1 MIVKNSFIIELLQ
14 NTAILLAFAML
25 YENFW
30 VKNEDSKSISAKILI
45 GLILSGIGILLMFT
59 PWELV
64 PGIVFDTRS
73 VMISISG
80 LFFGPI
86 PTIITMAITS
96 IVRLLIGGDG
106 QWMGIAV
113 IISSGSIGLSWR
125 FLRPNWRTYNNYLE
139 LLAMGILV
147 HIVMSLCAFLLPSD
161 QIITTLR
168 TIALP
173 LIFIYSPATMLL
185 GIIMLKQYNNAQ
197 NSIAQLKLIESE
209 RKFTQILDS
218 GNIVSLILN
227 KDGNIKYCNSYFLRV
242 TGYSMEEVIGKNWFK
257 IFIPGDITNNVF
269 QIFSD
274 SINSNNFVENYENMI
289 LTKKN
294 ERLYIS
300 WYNTLLHSESK
311 EITGVACIG
320 VNITKNKV
328 YETELEEKN
337 REYEQINR
345 KLIKAKEKA
354 EESDRLK
361 SAFLANMSHEIRTPM
376 NGILGFSEL
385 LKAPNLSGKN
395 QQEYIQ
401 LIEKAGIRMLNII
414 NDIIDLSKIESGQMS
429 LSISEIEVNDTL
441 DYTYYLFKQEATKKG
456 LKFSLKNKLPS
467 NQTIILTDK
476 EKIFAI
482 LTNLVKNAIKYT
494 DEGIIEFGCKKK
506 SEYVEFFVTDTGLGI
521 SKDKQKKIFER
532 FIQAD
537 IEDKM
542 ARQGA
547 GLGLSISKAY
557 AELLGGK
564 IWVESEKG
572 TGSTFYFTL
581 PYNTEPN
588 KNKVVGKVVS
598 KENTDKKTEN
608 IKILI
613 VDDDKTSEILIS
625 TFIKEISQNI
635 IAATTGIEAVE
646 MCHENPDIN
655 LILMDIQMPV
665 MNGYEATRQIRKFNK
680 DVIIIAQTAFAFSSD
695 REKALEAGC
704 NDYISKP
711 IDKNELLALIKK
723 YVK

>member
-1 MIVKNSFIIELLQ
+1 MENSFIIELLQ

-30 VKNEDSKSISAKILI
+30 IKNENSKSISAKILI

-59 PWELV
+59 PWKLA

-86 PTIITMAITS
+86 PTIITMTITS
-96 IVRLLIGGDG
+96 TVRLLIGGDG

-113 IISSGSIGLSWR
+113 IISSGTIGLLWR
-125 FLRPNWRTYNNYLE
+125 KFRPNWRAKNNYLE

-147 HIVMSLCAFLLPSD
+147 HIVMSLCTFLLPAD
-161 QIITTLR
+161 EILTTLR

-173 LIFIYSPATMLL
+173 LIFIYSPVTMLL

-218 GNIVSLILN
+218 GNIVSLLLN
-227 KDGNIKYCNSYFLRV
+227 KDATIKYCNSYFLRI
-242 TGYSMEEVIGKNWFK
+242 TGYTMDEVIGKNWFK
-257 IFIPGDITNNVF
+257 IFIPNDINDEIS

-274 SINSNNFVENYENMI
+274 SINSNKIVENYENLI
-289 LTKKN
+289 LTKNK

-300 WYNTLLHSESK
+300 WYNTHLHSDSN

-320 VNITKNKV
+320 VNITNNKV
-328 YETELEEKN
+328 YETKLEEKN
-337 REYEQINR
+337 KEYEQINR
-345 KLIKAKEKA
+345 KLIEAKEKA

-376 NGILGFSEL
+376 NGILGFSNL
-385 LKAPNLSGKN
+385 LQEPNLSGKK
-395 QQEYIQ
+395 QQKYIQ
-401 LIEKAGIRMLNII
+401 LIEKSGARMLNLI
-414 NDIIDLSKIESGQMS
+414 NDIIDISKIESGQMS
-429 LSISEIEVNDTL
+429 LSISKIDVNDNL
-441 DYTYYLFKQEATKKG
+441 DYTYNLFKPEAEMKE
-456 LKFSLKNKLPS
+456 LKLSLKSKLLS
-467 NQTIILTDK
+467 NETTILTDK

-494 DEGIIEFGCKKK
+494 DEGTIEFGCEKK
-506 SEYVEFFVTDTGLGI
+506 SGYLEFFVKDTGIGI
-521 SKDKQKKIFER
+521 SKDKQKAIFER
-532 FIQAD
+532 FVQAD

-557 AELLGGK
+557 VELLGGK

-572 TGSTFYFTL
+572 IGSTFYFTL
-581 PYNTEPN
+581 PYTTEP
-588 KNKVVGKVVS
+588 KENKVIG
-598 KENTDKKTEN
+598 
-608 IKILI
+608 
-613 VDDDKTSEILIS
+613 
-625 TFIKEISQNI
+625 
-635 IAATTGIEAVE
+635 
-646 MCHENPDIN
+646 
-655 LILMDIQMPV
+655 
-665 MNGYEATRQIRKFNK
+665 
-680 DVIIIAQTAFAFSSD
+680 
-695 REKALEAGC
+695 
-704 NDYISKP
+704 
-711 IDKNELLALIKK
+711 
-723 YVK
+723 